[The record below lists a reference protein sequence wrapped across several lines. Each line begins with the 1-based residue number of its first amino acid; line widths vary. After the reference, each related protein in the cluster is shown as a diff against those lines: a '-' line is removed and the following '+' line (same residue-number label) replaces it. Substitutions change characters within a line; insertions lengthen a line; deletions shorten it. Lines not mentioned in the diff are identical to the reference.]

1 MGAIVI
7 GYVDTPQGHA
17 ALRAGVQE
25 AMLRSEQVVVVH
37 SSKGGVAL
45 GGAEAIEIKATL
57 QAVQQDL
64 QAEHVSFQIRNL
76 VRGNDVAEDLAAVA
90 EEYGADIIVIGLRHR
105 TSVGK
110 FLLGSDAQQ
119 IIQGAPC
126 PVLCVR
132 ASAA

>member
-7 GYVDTPQGHA
+7 GFVDTPQGHA
-17 ALRAGVQE
+17 ALRAGVEE
-25 AMLRSEQVVVVH
+25 AVLRTEQVVIVH
-37 SSKGGVAL
+37 SSKGGVTL
-45 GGAEAIEIKATL
+45 DGGEAVEIKAAL
-57 QAVQQDL
+57 QNVQQDL
-64 QAEHVSFQIRNL
+64 RAEHVPFQIRNL

-90 EEYGADIIVIGLRHR
+90 NEYGADMIVIGLRHR

-132 ASAA
+132 VTSA

>member
-7 GYVDTPQGHA
+7 GFVDTPQGHA
-17 ALRAGVQE
+17 ALRAGVEE

-37 SSKGGVAL
+37 SSKGGIAL
-45 GGAEAIEIKATL
+45 DGSEAVSIKEAL
-57 QAVQQDL
+57 QTVQQDL

-76 VRGNDVAEDLAAVA
+76 VRGNDVAEDLASVA
-90 EEYGADIIVIGLRHR
+90 DEYGSDMIVIGLRHR
-105 TSVGK
+105 TAVGK

-132 ASAA
+132 PPSA